1 MDPVL
6 TVTSPLDPRTAAVMS
21 PADNG
26 SSFFVLLLLL
36 LFLALNVS
44 LGICFLLFLHFFFV
58 CLFLAGLSIFVASVR
73 YK

>member
-1 MDPVL
+1 MAPVL
-6 TVTSPLDPRTAAVMS
+6 TVTSLVDPRIAAVMS

-26 SSFFVLLLLL
+26 SSFLL

-44 LGICFLLFLHFFFV
+44 LEICFLLFLHFFFFV
-58 CLFLAGLSIFVASVR
+58 FLAGLSIFVASLS